1 MLKRPSPALV
11 VAALALFLALV
22 GSGVAATSGHVA
34 ATRHKRKHT
43 TVLTPNAVN
52 QLIASY
58 LRHHHFVGP
67 TGPKGA
73 TGGTGG
79 TGATGPQGPGAKQIV
94 ASVAGLRTFFSI
106 GTVGPWNISLSCL
119 FATADVNIQGPGS
132 FAATITTGAATSGT
146 TTSPQ
151 PATTAVR
158 NGPMGASGFTVN
170 TGNTPSQNQQ
180 VATDVE
186 LISGNTM
193 EELHLQ
199 LTGNPTADNNG
210 NCSVTGSA
218 IPVS

>member
-1 MLKRPSPALV
+1 MIKRPSPALV

-34 ATRHKRKHT
+34 ATKHRRKHT

-58 LRHHHFVGP
+58 LRHHHLVGP

-73 TGGTGG
+73 TGA

-94 ASVAGLRTFFSI
+94 ASVAGLRTSFSI
-106 GTVGPWNISLSCL
+106 GKVGPWNINLSCL
-119 FATADVNIQGPGS
+119 FATAGVNIQGPGS
-132 FAATITTGAATSGT
+132 FAATITTGAAAPGT
-146 TTSPQ
+146 PTTPQ
-151 PATTAVR
+151 AATTAVR
-158 NGPMGASGFTVN
+158 NGPMGASGLTVN
-170 TGNTPSQNQQ
+170 TGNTPSQSQQ
-180 VATDVE
+180 VAADVE

-199 LTGNPTADNNG
+199 LTGNPTADSNG
-210 NCSVTGSA
+210 HCSVTGSA